1 MNLSGNTILVTGGA
15 TGIGFEL
22 ARAFVERGNDVIL
35 CGRRAEKLEEA
46 QRAIPAVKTQVAD
59 VASAESRAELVRWLE
74 AGFPQLNVL
83 VNNAGVQHRL
93 DLRDVAN
100 LGLAEEEVATNFL
113 APIHLTALLLPLLER
128 QPAAAIVNVSSGL
141 AFAPLAR
148 MPVYCATKAA
158 LHSLTLS
165 LRHQLR
171 DTAVRVVEV
180 IPPLV
185 KSDLGAWH
193 RPPQLNDMAMPADA
207 AAADILRGLEADE
220 DEIAI
225 GDSANLRA
233 KREELFA
240 VMNARG

>member
-1 MNLSGNTILVTGGA
+1 MNLSGNTILITGGA

-22 ARAFVERGNDVIL
+22 ARALVDRGNEVII
-35 CGRRAEKLEEA
+35 CGRRAAKLDEA
-46 QRAIPAVKTQVAD
+46 QRAIPALKTHVAD

-74 AGFPQLNVL
+74 AEFPRLNVL

-171 DTAVRVVEV
+171 ETAVRVVEV

-193 RPPQLNDMAMPADA
+193 RPPQLNDIAMPADV
-207 AAADILRGLEADE
+207 AAADIVRGLEQDE

-240 VMNARG
+240 VMNAR